1 MSETPITD
9 ALIDAGRITTGDVA
23 SSMRKLERDLRK
35 CEAGAAVMR
44 EALKL
49 CDNAFAKFCP
59 DPESRYGTAWA
70 EVESALATNAGRDLL
85 AEVDRLRQELALAKR
100 PVIVDTFA
108 AWKKA
113 NK

>member
-1 MSETPITD
+1 MTYKT
-9 ALIDAGRITTGDVA
+9 RIPHNVPDLA
-23 SSMRKLERDLRK
+23 MMCRKLERDLRK

-44 EALKL
+44 EAHKKIAELDRDAEYQSFKL
-49 CDNAFAKFCP
+49 TRFQAAQL
-59 DPESRYGTAWA
+59 SRA
-70 EVESALATNAGRDLL
+70 ALATNAGRELL

-108 AWKKA
+108 AWKEA